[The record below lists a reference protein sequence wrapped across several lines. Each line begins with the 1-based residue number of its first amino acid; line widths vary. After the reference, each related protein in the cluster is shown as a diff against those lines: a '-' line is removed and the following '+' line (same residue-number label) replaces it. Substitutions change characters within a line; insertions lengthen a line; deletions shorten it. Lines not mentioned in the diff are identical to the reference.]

1 MLNDKVSRG
10 LALALVGWS
19 GTLGC
24 GSAEEPSNRTD
35 DELAEVI
42 DSDEAPLTQGDGH
55 WEAAG
60 TAVDATDKVYDIIA
74 QADAEVYST
83 FPTSAR
89 GGSAT
94 VGITSSTRI
103 GLFRFELRN
112 FVSISSADLM
122 VSAGSGTGQI
132 VNANLSTDAWAE
144 STVTHAKWAVSGAV
158 TTTSLGTNFIAAD
171 GALTP
176 LNVTSTLRT
185 NGNSIYTFAL
195 RGTDSSALSLNSKE
209 SLTGIRPR
217 LRVTGRRNHP
227 SGACPTISNPLTLTP
242 GTSMPLSP
250 APTVKGTLPSVLPE
264 ASGFAASHL
273 HANTYYAHNDSGRA
287 QKIYLVS
294 ASGALRSTI
303 THGDGSNQAFPTDWE
318 EIQVGP
324 GPKALKSYIY
334 VGDIGDNS
342 HARSS
347 VNILR
352 MEEPANRDVNTTS
365 ANLNV
370 AVLGVQ
376 YFDQSGTTQIKL
388 NAEAFVIDPVTG
400 SLYII
405 EKPCRSDSPPFS
417 LDGGTP
423 GVNRIFK
430 VDAPLPFGST
440 VHARYTGNFIST
452 AGTEDLCQEQGAI
465 GRPTGAGISTRT
477 GDAIALT
484 FYEQN
489 LFWRRGEK
497 TDVAAVL
504 GATGTGKKC
513 AIPVDGATK
522 REAITFGWDGLWDLL
537 TTHEGTSAKI
547 YGYW

>member
-1 MLNDKVSRG
+1 MPNEQKLKRLV
-10 LALALVGWS
+10 LAVTAVWGAVACS
-19 GTLGC
+19 G
-24 GSAEEPSNRTD
+24 AEEPATLGEEHS
-35 DELAEVI
+35 EQPIASE
-42 DSDEAPLTQGDGH
+42 SKPLTQGDGH

-60 TAVDATDKVYDIIA
+60 TAADASDKVYDIIA
-74 QADAEVYST
+74 QADAEVYSMS
-83 FPTSAR
+83 PTSAR
-89 GGSAT
+89 GGLAT
-94 VGITSSTRI
+94 VGVTSSTRT
-103 GLFRFELRN
+103 GLFRFEVRN
-112 FVSISSADLM
+112 FVSISSAELM

-132 VNANLSTDAWAE
+132 VNAYLTTDAWAE
-144 STVTHAKWAVSGAV
+144 GAVNYAKWAVSGAV
-158 TTTSLGTNFIAAD
+158 TTTSLGTNFVAAD

-195 RGTDSSALSLNSKE
+195 RGTDSTTLSLNSKE

-227 SGACPTISNPLTLTP
+227 SGACPTTSNPLTLTP

-342 HARSS
+342 HVRSS

-376 YFDQSGTTQIKL
+376 YFDQTDTTPIKL
-388 NAEAFVIDPVTG
+388 NAEAFLIDPVTG

-405 EKPCRSDSPPFS
+405 EKPCKSDGPPF
-417 LDGGTP
+417 GFTGTP

-440 VHARYTGNFIST
+440 VHAKDTGRFIRT
-452 AGTEDLCQEQGAI
+452 AGTEDMCQEQGAI
-465 GRPTGAGISTRT
+465 GRPTGAAISTRT
-477 GDAIALT
+477 GDAIAVT

-489 LFWRRGEK
+489 LFWRREEK
-497 TDVAAVL
+497 TDVANVL
-504 GATGTGKKC
+504 GSTATGKKC
-513 AIPVDGATK
+513 VIPVDGATK

-537 TTHEGTSAKI
+537 TTHEGPSAKI